1 MVEESKRSKNL
12 ARFQIYE
19 RGQAYEPS
27 LQMESMAELD
37 DIDEIGMSEPA
48 IVSFS
53 EYRRLQDSRSFQEA
67 NPADVDFKPA
77 EAANKVQSRT
87 LNQSLVSRESKD
99 QPTIEQSNVGLVD
112 ETFKQLQKGVIT
124 QEEVENVEDSRFF
137 NHQAF

>member
-1 MVEESKRSKNL
+1 
-12 ARFQIYE
+12 
-19 RGQAYEPS
+19 
-27 LQMESMAELD
+27 MESMAELD

-99 QPTIEQSNVGLVD
+99 
-112 ETFKQLQKGVIT
+112 
-124 QEEVENVEDSRFF
+124 
-137 NHQAF
+137 